1 MQCPRNFLISATP
14 YSMMNFPDFQTKYS
28 SFYPLNR
35 TKKIYHDPKANH
47 GIYGENESEKMPL
60 FPPKV
65 KSITSTS
72 NPFVKHCVK
81 LRLSSSY
88 RQLHGSVPV
97 VGAILVREIFG
108 FYKSFQDR
116 PIIECLLVLDNN
128 SHVPEEIDDPSVHI
142 IRVNSVVMNKLA
154 GVQSADSVDVIA
166 LVRIP
171 TTFHVAGD
179 NLHEEDCRKW
189 FSFPHRILVL
199 DGIQD
204 PGNLGTL
211 LRSATAFRWGGVLLL
226 PGCCDPFN
234 EKALRAGRG
243 ACFQV
248 QIVSGNWTH
257 IETLRKEFQMK
268 MLAGHPSI
276 SDKLNPVLKL
286 SKEFAD
292 SLAELPL
299 CLVLGSEGTG
309 LSETSKSSCELVSI
323 PMAGEFESLNVSVA
337 GGIFMYMLQ
346 PENHAVL

>member
-1 MQCPRNFLISATP
+1 MQCPNQFLMLPTHHSLP
-14 YSMMNFPDFQTKYS
+14 LMNFPDFQTKSS
-28 SFYPLNR
+28 SFCSWNR
-35 TKKIYHDPKANH
+35 IPKIHHGPKAYH
-47 GIYGENESEKMPL
+47 GFYVENASKKMLP

-65 KSITSTS
+65 KNITSTS

-88 RQLHGSVPV
+88 RYLHGSVLV
-97 VGAILVREIFG
+97 VGAILVREIYG
-108 FYKSFQDR
+108 FYKTFQDR
-116 PIIECLLVLDNN
+116 PIIECLLVLDN
-128 SHVPEEIDDPSVHI
+128 SHIPEEIDYPSVHI
-142 IRVNSVVMNKLA
+142 IRVNSVVMSKLS
-154 GVQSADSVDVIA
+154 GVQSNDSVHVIA
-166 LVRIP
+166 LVRFP
-171 TTFHVAGD
+171 TTFHVASD
-179 NLHEEDCRKW
+179 NLLEEDCRKW

-243 ACFQV
+243 ASFQI
-248 QIVSGNWTH
+248 QIIT
-257 IETLRKEFQMK
+257 EL
-268 MLAGHPSI
+268 
-276 SDKLNPVLKL
+276 
-286 SKEFAD
+286 AD

-346 PENHAVL
+346 PENHVTI